1 MYNIKENARTHL
13 CLQSKRLSSGAVLEE
28 VGPADS
34 MRCKYQPLAM
44 NHMSQMDYLCVVREM
59 LAKGVQVFDAV
70 QCNPFLCPGRSE
82 FQAGQLLSHEAQSV
96 RPPEAAWN
104 E

>member
-34 MRCKYQPLAM
+34 MRCRYQPLAM

-70 QCNPFLCPGRSE
+70 QCNELANADSAAAISADLKPKTRGRHISKT
-82 FQAGQLLSHEAQSV
+82 A
-96 RPPEAAWN
+96 
-104 E
+104 